1 MRSSRHAISI
11 GKRRCNTEAGQVVI
25 IVVLMLSLFL
35 LAVLAFAVDYTNIW
49 FQRQQAQT
57 AADAACQAGA
67 MDMYQL
73 ITGASFPAINF
84 VPGTP
89 GSCSAFASGGPSMCW
104 YASKNGFNGY
114 TGGTSSVSW
123 TCPGSVPGVTAPP
136 SSLVPFPYMQVQASL
151 SVKTY
156 FSTLLTGNQTQQVS
170 ANSTCGLTQIMQ
182 GAPIMILH
190 PTMSGALSYSGGGSL
205 TIIGGPPR
213 SIVVNSSS
221 TTAVLCG
228 SSGVIDTR
236 KGGPNLTGSDVGS
249 YGGPHVAPG
258 SSTGCYGTN
267 GNTGLPAGF
276 SGGTTGNW
284 AWPSSPVA
292 DPYAAVPAASSVK
305 SITPATKATHSD
317 GIKYYNL
324 AAPGMDGCPDTA
336 PSNYGSY
343 NDSTYWTCNLGKYGS
358 KPWYCRG
365 CKEYA
370 PGYYPNGISEGG
382 GDVVTFLPGVYYL
395 DGDLSIGGSDSI
407 RMAKACANSQGVV
420 NTDPNT
426 GNCSPLTQT
435 AGPNGNGGG
444 GAWTWHQTDGVMFYF
459 HGSAK
464 PVISGASGEPTSPR
478 VDKVPVTD
486 LTCDGSTP
494 PAYLN
499 LPSALDTN
507 IMLAQCTAN
516 GSYYDNAG
524 DTTDS
529 PGRIRGLLMFM
540 DHSDTASPQLQGSG
554 TLAYSGTLYFHSSNY
569 ATIFQIP
576 GGTTNGTLIWGN
588 VITDQM
594 QITGSGALTMALN
607 PAATTP
613 IIKVSLLQ

>member
-1 MRSSRHAISI
+1 MLSRKFATRE
-11 GKRRCNTEAGQVVI
+11 GTKRNNGEAGQAA
-25 IVVLMLSLFL
+25 IVVVLILSLFL

-49 FQRQQAQT
+49 FQRQQVQT

-67 MDMYQL
+67 VDMYQL
-73 ITGASFPAINF
+73 ISGASFPPIHF
-84 VPGTP
+84 VPGTAGNCNAYSP
-89 GSCSAFASGGPSMCW
+89 DGPSMCW

-114 TGGTSSVSW
+114 SGGEASVSW
-123 TCPGSVPGVTAPP
+123 SFPASVPGVTAPP
-136 SSLVPFPYMQVQASL
+136 SSLVPHPYMQVTVSL
-151 SVKTY
+151 PVKTY
-156 FSTLLTGNQTQQVS
+156 FSTLLTGNQTQQVG

-190 PTMSGALSYSGGGSL
+190 PTMSGALYFTGGASL
-205 TIIGGPPR
+205 TIVGGPPR

-221 TTAVLCG
+221 ATAVQCG

-236 KGGPNLTGSDVGS
+236 KGGPNRTGSDVGT

-258 SSTGCYGTN
+258 TATGCYGTN

-284 AWPSSPVA
+284 AWPSSPIA
-292 DPYAAVPAASSVK
+292 DPYASVPSATSVK
-305 SITPATKATHSD
+305 SITPATKAAHSD
-317 GIKYYNL
+317 GTKYYNL

-343 NDSTYWTCNLGKYGS
+343 NDSTYWTCDLSKYSGKS
-358 KPWYCRG
+358 WYCRG

-382 GDVVTFLPGVYYL
+382 GDVITFLPGVYYM

-407 RMAKACANSQGVV
+407 RMAKACANSQGVI
-420 NTDPNT
+420 NTNSST

-464 PVISGASGEPTSPR
+464 PMISGASGAPSGPR
-478 VDKVPVTD
+478 VDKVPVSD

-507 IMLAQCTAN
+507 IMLAQCTTN

-524 DTTDS
+524 DTTDAL
-529 PGRIRGLLMFM
+529 GKIRGLLMFM

-554 TLAYSGTLYFHSSNY
+554 TLAYTGTLYFHSSNY
-569 ATIFQIP
+569 ATVFQIP

-588 VITDQM
+588 VVTDQM
-594 QITGSGALTMALN
+594 QLTGSGALTMALN

-613 IIKVSLLQ
+613 TIKVSLLQ